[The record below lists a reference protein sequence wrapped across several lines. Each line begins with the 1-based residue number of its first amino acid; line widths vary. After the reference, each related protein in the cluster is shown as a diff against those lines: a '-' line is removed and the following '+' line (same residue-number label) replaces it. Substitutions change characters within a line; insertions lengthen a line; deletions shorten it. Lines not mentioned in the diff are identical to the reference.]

1 MKTLNKTDIEQVSG
15 GALIPLSNTQ
25 LSNIWAPSYDY
36 GFNSYVSPL
45 NWYTP
50 YSYTPSFNW

>member
-1 MKTLNKTDIEQVSG
+1 MKTLNKTDIEKVSG
-15 GALIPLSNTQ
+15 GALVPLSNIQ
-25 LSNIWAPSYDY
+25 LSNIWAPSYNY
-36 GFNSYVSPL
+36 NFSYVSPL

>member
-15 GALIPLSNTQ
+15 GVLLPLSNTQ
-25 LSNIWAPSYDY
+25 LSNIWGPSYDY

-45 NWYTP
+45 NW
-50 YSYTPSFNW
+50 